1 VAEMANV
8 SISTVSRV
16 LNGTAPVAAET
27 VTRVLEAVSRLNYR
41 PSQAAQILA
50 GRKTRTIGLAL
61 PEISG
66 SFFMP
71 MLRGIELGV
80 QERGYDL
87 LVHASSGLLD
97 RRSLAELGTSGRPH
111 PLGEHNT
118 DGLLVFTDSLDET
131 ELARLHHNGFPLVLL
146 HRSSPAGLDIPCV
159 TVENKDGARKL
170 VDHLIAAH
178 GLKRIAFLAGPDGD
192 EDSHWREVG
201 YREALA
207 ANGVPFDPALIA
219 LGAFN
224 GEQAGNTVAAWI
236 ADRRNGGERLPEAIF
251 SADDD
256 SAAGVITTLNN
267 AGFRVPQDIAV
278 VGFDDAAFSRYLT
291 PPLTTVR
298 APIERAGREAAHQL
312 IRQID
317 GEPVEPLILLPTELI
332 IRGSCGCDHP

>member
-1 VAEMANV
+1 MVKNRTNISDVAEMANV

-16 LNGTAPVAAET
+16 LNGSAPVAAET

-41 PSQAAQILA
+41 PSQAARILA
-50 GRKTRTIGLAL
+50 GQKTRTIGLAL

-87 LVHASSGLLD
+87 LVHASSIP
-97 RRSLAELGTSGRPH
+97 AHVNGRPH

-118 DGLLVFTDSLDET
+118 DGLLVFTDSLDEA

-146 HRSSPAGLDIPCV
+146 HRSSPVGLDIPCV

-178 GLKRIAFLAGPDGD
+178 GLKRIAFLAGPEGN

-207 ANGVPFDPALIA
+207 ANRVPFDPALIG
-219 LGAFN
+219 LGGFS

-236 ADRRNGGERLPEAIF
+236 ACGDLPEAIF
-251 SADDD
+251 AGDDD
-256 SAAGVITTLNN
+256 SAAGVIPALSSP
-267 AGFRVPQDIAV
+267 GIRVPQDIAV
-278 VGFDDAAFSRYLT
+278 VGFDDVPFSRFLT
-291 PPLTTVR
+291 PALTTVR
-298 APIERAGREAAHQL
+298 APIEQAGRTAAHQL

-317 GEPVEPLILLPTELI
+317 GEAVEPLVLLPTELI